1 MKFSILSQQTV
12 IGVLPYSALLSGSA
26 DLGDVLNSWITYSN
40 KAMAQMPTHA
50 IAVLNKVVPTM
61 VNSAAALADSFR
73 LEAAPEPIQHDGVIT
88 FKGVEYYVIDF
99 EVEGE
104 VVDLS
109 GIKKSVVDA
118 SSAKE
123 ADEIVQLDNLDLLF
137 AFVTGQV
144 NNALTNAVFAKQT
157 SGGPVGVA
165 APALPKVPGGGLYKA
180 QPYPAVTAHTA
191 ASKSVI
197 KSSRGVDIDVAAAQT
212 ALSALLQ
219 KGSL

>member
-73 LEAAPEPIQHDGVIT
+73 LEAAPEPIQNDGIIT

-99 EVEGE
+99 NAEDDVI
-104 VVDLS
+104 DLS
-109 GIKKSVVDA
+109 GIKKTVVDA

-144 NNALTNAVFAKQT
+144 STALNNAVFSKQT
-157 SGGPVGVA
+157 AGGPVAVA
-165 APALPKVPGGGLYKA
+165 SPALPQAPGSGLYKA
-180 QPYPAVTAHTA
+180 QPYPAIE
-191 ASKSVI
+191 ASRGQSVI